1 MTAQC
6 CTEKH
11 LSHGFARRLSHVTP
25 SVVPGLLLLLLP
37 KCPMCIAAW
46 LTLATGLSISATAV
60 TWVRIGL
67 VALWVVASGQ
77 LVRRRLAVA
86 R

>member
-6 CTEKH
+6 CTEKR
-11 LSHGFARRLSHVTP
+11 LSPGFARRLSHVTP

-37 KCPMCIAAW
+37 KCPMCLAAW
-46 LTLATGLSISATAV
+46 LTLATGLSISASQV
-60 TWVRIGL
+60 SWVRISI
-67 VALWVVASGQ
+67 VVLWVVALGH
-77 LVRRRLAVA
+77 LLWRRKAVT